1 MEPKDEIKQRL
12 DIAELI
18 GSYLE
23 LKPAGSGSFKALCP
37 FHGEK
42 SPSFYV
48 STEKEI
54 WHCFGCDRGGDIFSF
69 VMDLE
74 GMSFP
79 EALRLL
85 GKKAGVEI
93 PEYRPSPK
101 SNEKAFLLDMH
112 DLATK
117 FYQKLL
123 WEHNDGKAARA
134 YLESRGID
142 KELAQKFRLGYAP
155 DRWDSLSTFLRSVV
169 LQKIV

>member
-54 WHCFGCDRGGDIFSF
+54 WHCFGCDKGGDIFSF

-74 GMSFP
+74 G
-79 EALRLL
+79 
-85 GKKAGVEI
+85 
-93 PEYRPSPK
+93 
-101 SNEKAFLLDMH
+101 
-112 DLATK
+112 
-117 FYQKLL
+117 
-123 WEHNDGKAARA
+123 
-134 YLESRGID
+134 ID
-142 KELAQKFRLGYAP
+142 RK
-155 DRWDSLSTFLRSVV
+155 SVV
-169 LQKIV
+169 